1 MSRVPLKDK
10 SDLQE
15 SYEIIQR
22 KRENLAEDI
31 DADFWNRQPTVQA
44 FSNNPELGEAHLTAN
59 TVMWT
64 ETGLTDTESE
74 CVIMTVAR
82 ELECELLWHD
92 HVGLAVENDRLS
104 ESQIRDIADGETE
117 AFDDKLTTLIEYT
130 REYVTERGQIR
141 DRTHDSL
148 SAYYDDE
155 TLVGVVML
163 AGFYVSLSHEV
174 QALGLQRE
182 GFVGWELERYQGEA

>member
-1 MSRVPLKDK
+1 
-10 SDLQE
+10 
-15 SYEIIQR
+15 
-22 KRENLAEDI
+22 LAEDI